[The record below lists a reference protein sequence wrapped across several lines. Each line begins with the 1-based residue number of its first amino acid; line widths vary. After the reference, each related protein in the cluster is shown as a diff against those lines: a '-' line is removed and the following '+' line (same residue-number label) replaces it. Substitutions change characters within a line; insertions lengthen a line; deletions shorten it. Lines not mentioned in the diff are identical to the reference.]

1 MEYEI
6 TVTAAS
12 GVEGVTKRELK
23 RLGVEEPRAV
33 GGAMT
38 FAGDETM
45 IARCNMF
52 LRTADR
58 VYLGVGRF
66 RAETFDQLF
75 DGIYSLPWEAFLP
88 ADALVTADGKS
99 VKSKLFAL
107 SACQSIVKKAIV
119 SRLEK
124 AYRRSDFPETGARY
138 MVEFSILKDVVSVRL
153 NTSGAGLHKRGYR
166 DLVGGRR

>member
-107 SACQSIVKKAIV
+107 SACQSIVKKRSSAAWRRRIGAAIF
-119 SRLEK
+119 
-124 AYRRSDFPETGARY
+124 RRRARATWWNFP
-138 MVEFSILKDVVSVRL
+138 S
-153 NTSGAGLHKRGYR
+153 
-166 DLVGGRR
+166 